1 MTFTYVLTKIII
13 PLAAEV
19 LLIFCAAFFASSETA
34 YTSISRIKVRQ
45 MVQDNVRNAKKVSRL
60 KNNLDRLISTVLIG
74 TNFITTLSS
83 AVATAFSLNV
93 LGPEYVSYGTALIS
107 VCIIIFSEIIPKT
120 YAAVKSDEV
129 ALKSA
134 RTIIILQKILFPI
147 VYVFDLLAKFINFLE
162 KTLIKSESPLIT
174 EDELKMLL
182 DVGKKEGTLEEDE
195 KKMLDRIFEF
205 SDLQVHGIMRHRS
218 FIKYVNIND
227 SIDEVIKTFAC
238 SGYSKLPVC
247 RDSEDSIIGLLNYKS
262 VLFASKELKCS
273 KDFVRICMEDILF
286 VPETMSATDL
296 LKKMKEH
303 NTNFAAAIDEYGE
316 TAGIVTMDDILKEV
330 FGRMTDEYGRLEV
343 APEARISI
351 VSANEFLVP
360 GDMKLD
366 DLNDV
371 LKLNLSSENF
381 DTLGGWL
388 LECFDELPSL
398 GAAYTYNRTVFIVED
413 QSARRIQNVRIKFLG
428 R

>member
-1 MTFTYVLTKIII
+1 MSLSYVLTKIIF
-13 PLAAEV
+13 PLAAEI
-19 LLIFCAAFFASSETA
+19 LLILCAAFFASSETA

-45 MVQDNVRNAKKVSRL
+45 MVQDNVKNAKKVSKL

-83 AVATAFSLNV
+83 AVATAFSMNV

-107 VCIIIFSEIIPKT
+107 VCIIIFSEIVPKT
-120 YAAVKSDEV
+120 YAAVRSDEV

-134 RTIIILQKILFPI
+134 RTIIILQKILFPL
-147 VYVFDLLAKFINFLE
+147 VYIFDLLAKFINFLE
-162 KTLIKSESPLIT
+162 RSLIRTESPLIT

-205 SDLQVHGIMRHRS
+205 SDLQVRGIMRHRS
-218 FIKYVNIND
+218 FIKYVKID
-227 SIDEVIKTFAC
+227 DTIDEVIKTFAS

-247 RDSEDSIIGLLNYKS
+247 TDSEDSIIGLLNYKS
-262 VLFASKELKCS
+262 VLFASKELKQS
-273 KDFVRICMEDILF
+273 KDFVRTCKEDILF
-286 VPETMSATDL
+286 VPETMSATEL
-296 LKKMKEH
+296 LKKMKEN

-330 FGRMTDEYGRLEV
+330 FGRMTDEYGKLEV

-351 VSANEFLVP
+351 VSANEFIVP

-388 LECFDELPSL
+388 LERFDELPSL

-413 QSARRIQNVRIKFLG
+413 QSARRIQSVRIKFLG